1 MRRVCRNDLLPPRV
15 PSLVRK
21 ALFLFFA
28 LALLSSLAFAH
39 AGHQHHFLGTV
50 KSLAADDLVV
60 TATDGADRT
69 FVLTDTTALQ
79 RGSEAASR
87 ADLTPGTRVSVEVAN
102 DGKTAVTIKL
112 GAKK

>member
-1 MRRVCRNDLLPPRV
+1 MFPF
-15 PSLVRK
+15 LVRK

-50 KSLAADDLVV
+50 KSLAANDLVV

-69 FVLTDTTALQ
+69 FVLTDTTTLQ

-87 ADLTPGTRVSVEVAN
+87 TDLTAGTRVSVEVAN